1 MLTPMLQGAIDE
13 KIFDQG
19 ETKLLLSF
27 KQQGLKET
35 FDNVV
40 HKPGASALIKADDL
54 SALVQNT
61 VNKLLA
67 AIV

>member
-1 MLTPMLQGAIDE
+1 MLTPMLQGAIDNQ
-13 KIFDQG
+13 IFDQG
-19 ETKLLLSF
+19 ETKLLRAF
-27 KQQGLKET
+27 RQQGLKEN

-54 SALVQNT
+54 SSLVQNT

>member
-1 MLTPMLQGAIDE
+1 MLEGAIKN
-13 KIFDQG
+13 KIFDEG
-19 ETKLLLSF
+19 ETKLLKAF
-27 KQQGLKET
+27 EQQGLKET

-40 HKPGASALIKADDL
+40 HKPGGSALIKTDDL
-54 SALVQNT
+54 SSLVQNT